1 MERAS
6 YLIKLSRPRFWFYL
20 AGPIVVAV
28 AYAADVPGELITL
41 QTVAMFLYFLAPAN
55 IYLYGINDLFDAD
68 IDTENPKK
76 EEKEVRYQGQG
87 FVPIIVIGSGLAMFL
102 LFPLIDV
109 AAWPWLLA
117 YLVLATEYSAPP
129 FRFKTTPFLDSISN
143 GLYVLP
149 GVAAFV
155 TVAGTQPSIPVIV
168 GAWLWAMA
176 MHTFSAIPDIEP
188 DRRAGIETTA
198 TRLGEHRTFLYC
210 VLVWAA
216 AAVCF
221 GLHALLAGLVIG
233 IYALLAAGI
242 GVSDIPVDEAY
253 WWYPYINTVIGAAM
267 TLWALIHLI
276 PPATLLP

>member
-20 AGPIVVAV
+20 AGPIIVAV
-28 AYAADVPGELITL
+28 AYAADAPDELITL

-102 LFPLIDV
+102 LFPLIDL

-129 FRFKTTPFLDSISN
+129 FRFKTSPFLDSVSN

-149 GVAAFV
+149 GIAAYVA
-155 TVAGTQPSIPVIV
+155 VAGVQPPIPVII

-198 TRLGEHRTFLYC
+198 TKLGERNTFLYC
-210 VLVWAA
+210 ILVWAA
-216 AAVCF
+216 AAASF
-221 GLHALLAGLVIG
+221 GIHSIPAGIVIG
-233 IYALLAAGI
+233 VYAMLAAGI
-242 GVSDIPVDEAY
+242 GFSDIPIDEAY
-253 WWYPYINTVIGAAM
+253 WWYPYINTFIGTGM